1 MVRVLLV
8 EDSASTRSF
17 IRAIL
22 EGVREGV
29 LAGCTVQEA
38 TSGFDAMRLLP
49 RGPYDLVLTDIN
61 MPDINGL
68 ELIQFIRRSP
78 HHKDTPLVIV
88 STQTSERDIARA
100 LSLGAHAYLRKPFVP
115 EELTATLERVLAPG
129 AAGGGRGGAAPHG

>member
-1 MVRVLLV
+1 M

-22 EGVREGV
+22 EGVPEGV

-68 ELIQFIRRSP
+68 EVIQFVRKSP
-78 HHKDTPLVIV
+78 HHKDTPLVII

-100 LSLGAHAYLRKPFVP
+100 LALGATAYLRKPFVP
-115 EELTATLERVLAPG
+115 EELVATLERVLVPK
-129 AAGGGRGGAAPHG
+129 GGAAPHG

>member
-22 EGVREGV
+22 EGVRDGA
-29 LAGCTVQEA
+29 LAGCSVQEA

-68 ELIQFIRRSP
+68 EVIQFVRRSP
-78 HHKDTPLVIV
+78 HHKDTPLVII

-100 LSLGAHAYLRKPFVP
+100 LALGATAYLRKPFVP
-115 EELTATLERVLAPG
+115 EELVATLERVLAPK
-129 AAGGGRGGAAPHG
+129 GGAAPHG

>member
-22 EGVREGV
+22 EGVREGA

-68 ELIQFIRRSP
+68 EVIQFVRKSP
-78 HHKDTPLVIV
+78 HHKDTPLVII

-100 LSLGAHAYLRKPFVP
+100 LALGATAYLRKPFVP
-115 EELTATLERVLAPG
+115 EELVATLERVLAPK
-129 AAGGGRGGAAPHG
+129 GGAAPHG

>member
-1 MVRVLLV
+1 M

-22 EGVREGV
+22 EGVREGA
-29 LAGCTVQEA
+29 LAGCSVQEA

-68 ELIQFIRRSP
+68 EVIQFVRKSP
-78 HHKDTPLVIV
+78 HHKDTPLVII

-100 LSLGAHAYLRKPFVP
+100 LALGATAYLRKPFVP
-115 EELTATLERVLAPG
+115 EELVATLERVLAPK
-129 AAGGGRGGAAPHG
+129 GGAAPHG